1 MIKGIESL
9 GFCLVICKEV
19 EFILILMKS
28 KSDDK
33 VRIVNEERNF
43 LGKLFIFERFEQ
55 GFIGENYDD
64 GNFVVRF
71 FLLEIYVVYVLK
83 EGCCM

>member
-43 LGKLFIFERFEQ
+43 LGKLFIFERFE
-55 GFIGENYDD
+55 
-64 GNFVVRF
+64 
-71 FLLEIYVVYVLK
+71 
-83 EGCCM
+83 